1 MLSPN
6 MEFVVTRE
14 LHEAMLPVCDETGAV
29 TGEVRCNRV
38 IAMQQIPDDTLGVMK
53 RVGHTGCWDQSS
65 SILC

>member
-1 MLSPN
+1 

-38 IAMQQIPDDTLGVMK
+38 IAMQQIPDDTL
-53 RVGHTGCWDQSS
+53 WA
-65 SILC
+65 